1 MVITLKKLT
10 MLLDIS
16 GSCKST
22 RKLVESASWYYAEKL
37 MSKRLVNTL
46 YIKINLTKNMYK
58 KEGAEGFCI
67 WDEWESKSTP
77 RSYTI
82 DLDSSVS
89 LRSLLINLAH
99 EFVHVKQ
106 WAKNE
111 MYEYSEPNKVRFMK
125 KVYDMEDMDYYDY
138 PWEIEAFGRQLGLFI
153 RMCEVDG
160 LSDRPDM
167 META

>member
-1 MVITLKKLT
+1 M
-10 MLLDIS
+10 
-16 GSCKST
+16 
-22 RKLVESASWYYAEKL
+22 
-37 MSKRLVNTL
+37 
-46 YIKINLTKNMYK
+46 
-58 KEGAEGFCI
+58 
-67 WDEWESKSTP
+67 
-77 RSYTI
+77 
-82 DLDSSVS
+82 DSSVS
-89 LRSLLINLAH
+89 LRNLLINLAH
-99 EFVHVKQ
+99 EFVHIKQ